1 MRRVIVSAL
10 AALAFATGAMA
21 QSYDLYYVLP
31 GEAGSKGIEA
41 GIAAADVGSIGDVGV
56 VNLGGKYSLSDQI
69 EVGALVE
76 VGLLNDALSTLSTI
90 TAGAKYSMGEDMALT
105 AGLLIPTGDA
115 DDPGLSLGVMKTI
128 TSGDLMINNWLQIGL
143 LDGATGGVGVNVD
156 LLIEPTKAFG
166 DKITGYLDILVS
178 TNTDDIAGDHLGIDI
193 GPNADI
199 SISDAAVVNVGV
211 TLGAVGDAKADDLGI
226 IATLVMGL

>member
-69 EVGALVE
+69 EVGAQRRPQHPVHHHCWRQ
-76 VGLLNDALSTLSTI
+76 VQHG
-90 TAGAKYSMGEDMALT
+90 
-105 AGLLIPTGDA
+105 
-115 DDPGLSLGVMKTI
+115 
-128 TSGDLMINNWLQIGL
+128 
-143 LDGATGGVGVNVD
+143 
-156 LLIEPTKAFG
+156 
-166 DKITGYLDILVS
+166 
-178 TNTDDIAGDHLGIDI
+178 
-193 GPNADI
+193 
-199 SISDAAVVNVGV
+199 
-211 TLGAVGDAKADDLGI
+211 
-226 IATLVMGL
+226 

>member
-1 MRRVIVSAL
+1 
-10 AALAFATGAMA
+10 
-21 QSYDLYYVLP
+21 
-31 GEAGSKGIEA
+31 
-41 GIAAADVGSIGDVGV
+41 
-56 VNLGGKYSLSDQI
+56 
-69 EVGALVE
+69 
-76 VGLLNDALSTLSTI
+76 
-90 TAGAKYSMGEDMALT
+90 MGEDMALT

-193 GPNADI
+193 GPNTDI

>member
-1 MRRVIVSAL
+1 
-10 AALAFATGAMA
+10 MA

-69 EVGALVE
+69 EVGALAE
-76 VGLLNDALSTLSTI
+76 LGLLNDALSTLSTI

-193 GPNADI
+193 GPNTDI

>member
-69 EVGALVE
+69 EVGALAE
-76 VGLLNDALSTLSTI
+76 LGLLNDALSPLSTI

>member
-69 EVGALVE
+69 EVGALAE
-76 VGLLNDALSTLSTI
+76 LGLLNDALSTLSTI

>member
-69 EVGALVE
+69 EVGALAE
-76 VGLLNDALSTLSTI
+76 LGLLNDALSTLSTI

-193 GPNADI
+193 GPNTDI

>member
-41 GIAAADVGSIGDVGV
+41 GIAAADVGSIGDVGGG
-56 VNLGGKYSLSDQI
+56 NLGGKYSLSDQI
-69 EVGALVE
+69 EVGALAE
-76 VGLLNDALSTLSTI
+76 LGLLNDALSTLSTI